1 MHDAMPH
8 VPAAGESQCVSLVA
22 MLPVLLLLA
31 AAPNSAQLD
40 AQEALNDQ
48 LEQRFDGICKSL
60 KSTGGR
66 APATHVEPPSLVEPK
81 FIRWV
86 KTCSF
91 RALSLSGSA
100 TEKSARILWE
110 FDGLT
115 PEGERVTEG
124 GEANAVLTLRK
135 QGWTFTRFEDG
146 TRRLVRRPRARFTEV
161 ASDVGLTFPNERV
174 GHLLLGGLAVRDM
187 NGDGRLDVV
196 STNGTEVVLFTQRA
210 DAFGF
215 TPSVISKGHPKMWTS
230 SVTTAD
236 LDNDGDADL
245 IVTHHPGPTEV
256 FTNEKGA
263 LTLKGTIG
271 VVGQWHSAITAD
283 FDVDGALDVALLPYP
298 LESAPTNPLE
308 ANNGFSLEL
317 YKGDGQLGFSRMAES
332 TKFPKRWTLAA
343 VAADLLSQGRPQLYV
358 ANDYGSND
366 LWKFE
371 SDGGLTNVAVQ
382 VGVVDRGNGMS
393 ADVADFDADGKPD
406 LYVANMFSKAGTRV
420 LSSTKGL
427 PPQLLNAVQKFAR
440 GNTLYVAREDGGF
453 EEVASTIGVNRGLWA
468 FGSLMTDYDND
479 GRLDVAVANGYLSH
493 PNRKDS

>member
-1 MHDAMPH
+1 MFGPT
-8 VPAAGESQCVSLVA
+8 L
-22 MLPVLLLLA
+22 LVLLALA

-60 KSTGGR
+60 KATGGR
-66 APATHVEPPSLVEPK
+66 APATHVRPPSLVEPR

-91 RALSLSGSA
+91 RALSLTGPA
-100 TEKSARILWE
+100 KEKTARILWE

-124 GEANAVLTLRK
+124 GEANATLTLEK
-135 QGWTFTRFEDG
+135 AGWVFTRFDDA

-161 ASDVGLTFPNERV
+161 ASEVGLTFPTERT
-174 GHLLLGGLAVRDM
+174 GHLLLGGLAVRDVD
-187 NGDGRLDVV
+187 GDGRLDVV
-196 STNGTEVVLFTQRA
+196 ATNGTEVVLFTQRK

-215 TPSVISKGHPKMWTS
+215 TPTLVSAGHPKMWTS
-230 SVTTAD
+230 SVTAAD
-236 LDNDGDADL
+236 LDDDGDADL
-245 IVTHHPGPTEV
+245 VVTHHPGPVEV
-256 FTNEKGA
+256 FANERGA
-263 LTLKGTIG
+263 FTLRGTLG
-271 VVGQWHSAITAD
+271 AAGQWHSAITAD
-283 FDVDGALDVALLPYP
+283 FDQDGVLDVALLPYP

-308 ANNGFSLEL
+308 ATNGFSLEL
-317 YKGDGQLGFSRMAES
+317 WRGDGALGFTRWVEA

-371 SDGGLTNVAVQ
+371 ADGGLSNVAGAR
-382 VGVVDRGNGMS
+382 GVVDPGNGMS
-393 ADVADFDADGKPD
+393 ADVADFDGDGRAD

-427 PPQLLNAVQKFAR
+427 PPQLMSAVQKFAR
-440 GNTLYVAREDGGF
+440 GNTLYVARDDGGF
-453 EEVASTIGVNRGLWA
+453 DEVAGALGVNRGLWA
-468 FGSLMTDYDND
+468 FGSVLTDFDAD

-493 PNRKDS
+493 PNRRDS